1 MYNNGQAK
9 NFDNGGALFPTEQKR
24 KQNSPDF
31 KGNIKINREMLDY
44 LIDQM
49 ENGQDLVLTLFGYN
63 RQGNKGRFIGLSPAI
78 PMAQDERPARQVNSN
93 YGGEVRSYQRPQQN
107 QYNSYRQQSG
117 GGYGQGNQG
126 GRTDFRQQRPSPQ
139 QRQANEQAAMED
151 FQRGDRMPDFGS
163 GDREGKLPWE
173 D

>member
-1 MYNNGQAK
+1 MYNNGPAK
-9 NFDNGGALFPTEQKR
+9 NFDNGGVLFPTDQKR

-49 ENGQDLVLTLFGYN
+49 ENEQDLVLTLFGYN

-78 PMAQDERPARQVNSN
+78 PMAQDERPARQVNNN

-107 QYNSYRQQSG
+107 SYRQQSG
-117 GGYGQGNQG
+117 GNGYENQG
-126 GRTDFRQQRPSPQ
+126 GRTDYRP
-139 QRQANEQAAMED
+139 QRQTASQREAAEQQATRE

-163 GDREGKLPWE
+163 GNREGKLPWE